1 MKFVSA
7 SFKSIW
13 LAESLVSLQSL
24 RIFMKIESMRDIL
37 HWTVKFHEQ
46 LATCLKHCA
55 PSHSERTKMAM
66 QYLLAHEQ
74 HLAALVKAFSD
85 NAKFSELETLFIE
98 YLEKNPIFLHDHCD
112 GDFENKTESEI
123 VANVLDQHQQVIDL
137 YSYLKEQA
145 IIPHHIELLS
155 NLLKLENQEI
165 ILMAQGL
172 NRFQDM

>member
-1 MKFVSA
+1 MSET
-7 SFKSIW
+7 
-13 LAESLVSLQSL
+13 LRAESL
-24 RIFMKIESMRDIL
+24 RADKNGNAIL
-37 HWTVKFHEQ
+37 
-46 LATCLKHCA
+46 AR
-55 PSHSERTKMAM
+55 SRT
-66 QYLLAHEQ
+66 E
-74 HLAALVKAFSD
+74 LAALVKAFSD

-123 VANVLDQHQQVIDL
+123 VANVLDQHQQVIAL

-145 IIPHHIELLS
+145 IIPHHIDLLS
-155 NLLKLENQEI
+155 KLLKLENQEI